1 MLGRRI
7 KVKYEINGMA
17 GHGWDRTKCLSDLI
31 DVTGSTATNL
41 VNVTLD
47 AANGTAYYRMV
58 YP

>member
-1 MLGRRI
+1 
-7 KVKYEINGMA
+7 MA